1 MFIIH
6 ISSLLSLHKIFVY
19 EINDDNKFIIFV
31 TNVCTDI
38 LIRKESKATLRKK
51 ERNSYFYIFKDDIN

>member
-19 EINDDNKFIIFV
+19 EINDGNKFIIFV
-31 TNVCTDI
+31 TNMCTDI
-38 LIRKESKATLRKK
+38 LIKKRSKVTLREK
-51 ERNSYFYIFKDDIN
+51 

>member
-19 EINDDNKFIIFV
+19 EINDGNKFIIFV
-31 TNVCTDI
+31 TNMCTDI
-38 LIRKESKATLRKK
+38 LIRKQSKVTLRENK
-51 ERNSYFYIFKDDIN
+51 EIRIFTFLKMIY